1 MHKTRIKICGVR
13 RVEDALMAADA
24 GADAIGLIFYAP
36 SPRAITLELAIAVRD
51 ALPPFVS
58 TVALFVNA
66 ERARVIEV
74 CNALNPSLVQFHGDE
89 DHAYCASFAR
99 PYVKAIR
106 VGASMKADDLLQ
118 LQVTFSTAKALLLDT
133 LSAGQYGG
141 SGESFD
147 WGLIPASMCER
158 IVLSGGLTPSNVG
171 NAVRKIR
178 PWAVD
183 VSSGIEM
190 GEGTNLKK
198 GIKDPEKIVAFI
210 SAVRSA
216 DA

>member
-1 MHKTRIKICGVR
+1 MHKTRIKICGIR
-13 RVEDALMAADA
+13 NVEDALIAADA
-24 GADAIGLIFYAP
+24 GADAIGLIFYPP
-36 SPRAITLELAIAVRD
+36 SPRATTLEQAIAVRD
-51 ALPPFVS
+51 ALPPFIA
-58 TVALFVNA
+58 TVAVFVNP
-66 ERARVIEV
+66 ERARVVEI

-89 DHAYCASFAR
+89 SHAYCASFDR
-99 PYVKAIR
+99 PYIKAIR

-118 LQVTFSTAKALLLDT
+118 LQNTFSNAKALLLDT
-133 LSAGQYGG
+133 LSVGQYGG

-147 WGLIPASMCER
+147 WELIPASMRER
-158 IVLSGGLTPSNVG
+158 IVLSGGLTPANVS

-190 GEGTNLKK
+190 GEGANLKK